1 MIVEEC
7 EIREQQYEIIFD
19 NSSMTKETIREL
31 FKDILLKIE
40 HGTFFIFVGFQDLI
54 PFIFSALEK
63 KR

>member
-1 MIVEEC
+1 
-7 EIREQQYEIIFD
+7 
-19 NSSMTKETIREL
+19 MTKEAIREL

-40 HGTFFIFVGFQDLI
+40 HGTFFIIVGFQDMI